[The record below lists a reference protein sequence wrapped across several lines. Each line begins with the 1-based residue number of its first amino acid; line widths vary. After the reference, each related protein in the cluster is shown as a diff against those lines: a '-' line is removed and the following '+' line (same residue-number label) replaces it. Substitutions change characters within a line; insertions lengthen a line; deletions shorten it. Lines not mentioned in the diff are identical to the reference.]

1 MKIYELSN
9 GDPVYRSEKSI
20 IIRFKESRKVLS
32 TSIYNGGYQEQ
43 LTAVFNY
50 DCTAPDERCTWRAAN
65 YEEYMRQAAT
75 AFDLAPDTVS
85 GMATAAA
92 MDNVAIYA
100 TGYRGLHV
108 TALVTGGIEENGGRA
123 GDPATYFEP
132 AERNTLY
139 KPGTINIF
147 LVIDADMPPASLARA
162 LVTCTE
168 AKTAALQELMAGSNY
183 STGLATG
190 SGTDQTMIIANPHS
204 PLYLESA
211 GKHAKLGELIGCAV
225 KQSVKEA
232 LRRQTGLSPKL
243 QYSSLRRLKRFGVRE
258 ETLWDFYR
266 QESGDSDQ
274 VRFLQRLRCLDADS
288 RLVTY
293 TSLYVHLLDQWL
305 WGLLKTE
312 EVRRTGQELIEQVSS
327 CFGAHTPQLGGEE
340 LEDYLTAWGR
350 LIVAIVSKQSENS
363 DHLLY
368 IKNCESKVNTI

>member
-1 MKIYELSN
+1 MKIYELAN
-9 GDPVYRSEKSI
+9 GDSVYRSEKSI

-50 DCTAPDERCTWRAAN
+50 DCTVPNGRCTWRAAN
-65 YEEYMRQAAT
+65 YEEYMRQAA
-75 AFDLAPDTVS
+75 AGLDLAPDTVS

-92 MDNVAIYA
+92 MDNVAIHTACYQS
-100 TGYRGLHV
+100 LQV

-147 LVIDADMPPASLARA
+147 LVIDADMPPASLVRA

-211 GKHAKLGELIGCAV
+211 GKHAKLGELIGCVV
-225 KQSVKEA
+225 KQAVKEA
-232 LRRQTGLSPKL
+232 LQRQTGLSSKL
-243 QYSSLRRLKRFGVRE
+243 QYSSLRRLKRFGVGE
-258 ETLWDFYR
+258 ETLWTLYR
-266 QESGDSDQ
+266 QETGDADQ
-274 VRFLQRLRCLDADS
+274 VWFLQRLRCLDTNS
-288 RLVTY
+288 RLVIY

-305 WGLLKTE
+305 WGLLNPE

-327 CFGAHTPQLGGEE
+327 CFGIGAPQIGGGK

-350 LIVAIVSKQSENS
+350 LLAMLASKTMTVKNS
-363 DHLLY
+363 L
-368 IKNCESKVNTI
+368 